1 MAVENQQRH
10 TLGLLTLNEESV
22 SVEKSESI
30 AGAKEAKD
38 NAPFTYGFT
47 YGSVETERKYWE
59 VLECQL
65 VIVS

>member
-38 NAPFTYGFT
+38 NAPFTYG
-47 YGSVETERKYWE
+47 SVETERKYWE

>member
-1 MAVENQQRH
+1 MSKI
-10 TLGLLTLNEESV
+10 LTLD
-22 SVEKSESI
+22 EKSATVKKSELI
-30 AGAKEAKD
+30 AGEKEVQED
-38 NAPFTYGFT
+38 SPFT

>member
-1 MAVENQQRH
+1 
-10 TLGLLTLNEESV
+10 LTLNEESV

-38 NAPFTYGFT
+38 NAPFTYG
-47 YGSVETERKYWE
+47 SVETERKYWE

>member
-10 TLGLLTLNEESV
+10 TLGLLTLNEESATV
-22 SVEKSESI
+22 KKSELI
-30 AGAKEAKD
+30 AGEKEVQED
-38 NAPFTYGFT
+38 SPFT

>member
-1 MAVENQQRH
+1 MSKI
-10 TLGLLTLNEESV
+10 LTLD
-22 SVEKSESI
+22 EKSATVKKSELKI
-30 AGAKEAKD
+30 RGENEVQED
-38 NAPFTYGFT
+38 LPFT